1 MRKTV
6 CYLLLLMS
14 VILTACSVDSETDLT
29 VADAQKAY
37 NDAKGSYKGIVM
49 VDNVPATVYMNVDQE
64 FTIRDL
70 PVTPLLR
77 RFLSGEELDAAVA
90 SVKERIFKAPTS
102 SMIIIGDLVY
112 VTMEPTDWIF
122 TATAGNEK
130 YDVSALMSVT
140 ICYSHTYDNLSAS
153 IIVDELFCNGQKAD
167 LSSNTIS
174 WLIDEALR
182 Q

>member
-1 MRKTV
+1 MRKTAY
-6 CYLLLLMS
+6 YLLLLMG
-14 VILTACSVDSETDLT
+14 VILTACSVDSESDIT

-37 NDAKGSYKGIVM
+37 NEAKGTYKGVVM
-49 VDNVPATVYMNVDQE
+49 DDNVPATVYMNVDQE

-70 PVTPLLR
+70 PVTPLLKR
-77 RFLSGEELDAAVA
+77 YLSGEDLDAAVA
-90 SVKERIFKAPTS
+90 SVKERVFTAPTS
-102 SMIIIGDLVY
+102 SMIISGDLVY

-130 YDVSALMSVT
+130 YDVSALISVV
-140 ICYSHTYDNLSAS
+140 ICYSRTYDMLAAS
-153 IIVDELFCNGQKAD
+153 IIVEELFCNGQKAD

-174 WLIDEALR
+174 WIVDEAIR